1 MLEQISYIDDCDTL
15 GQKAEQKDIHRVIH
29 TACPFFP
36 QNHSNVPQALVLVY
50 QKILEFYKVALDIL
64 SRNGARMVMEM
75 ALDNDRLPN
84 IVQDFLRY
92 SDTLRKL
99 VQKATW
105 EIVEDI
111 KSMLYDHESKSPCT
125 ETCCIHS
132 HLFLVAR
139 WLGRDKMSRQSQ
151 YHVNLQDLRADN
163 ACDFLLK
170 NPNFINWY
178 HAPDSQQL
186 VIIGDM
192 GCGKTVAMAYLVDEI
207 SRMNEC
213 LIPQPKTCY
222 YYCRD
227 DETGN
232 AVSIYSGLI
241 LSLLQQLPG
250 LKKPFFEWYKQAQ
263 ASGIFDPA
271 TNIRKL
277 ADLLQNVLEAIE
289 RPVFIV
295 IDGLDE
301 CDPASRNSIFKLLG
315 TLSQNIPGLKTI
327 LSCRPQEEILNQL
340 DGAAK
345 MELRSDPQRD
355 AIIVQKTV
363 ERQLFYLSTDVR
375 ALVIDKLSR
384 LAQGNAIWTKM
395 TVELIEVRKMR
406 AFEPMQ
412 RFLKDIPLPR
422 QLSKL
427 YATLLS
433 RYAANDPEN
442 QEFSSTALKLLAATH
457 RPLSILE
464 LAWAVALGMAHHVTT
479 VDALSKLVDHERVM
493 SLILPFIAR
502 VDSSD
507 VTKRQ
512 VRLTHQSVKEFI
524 IDEWTTN
531 QGHQQLQDSA
541 LAENDHTIS
550 HLRFGSLEAFILDIC
565 IRYLLLEEIGN
576 RDLFSEEQVA
586 IAELPQE
593 SDLFNDNEG
602 PVEYNPYCTW
612 ETWEE
617 DMICYD
623 PTERGFGE
631 FFVYASSH
639 WLEHFSASTVE
650 PLPSLANITDLCQAG
665 STQLHN
671 WTQQNCRPGCA
682 ITARFDF
689 HSSLYDPLS
698 ITALYGSDTI
708 LRDMLANSD
717 FEGVGFLP
725 QSAMRATEQ
734 ILQWGD
740 VSRLGVLF
748 LADKLGHQLQNLDFF
763 QLVIKRWHFY
773 PVSNHDT
780 WESVFDLVK
789 HVSDKMVQE
798 QWGNELL
805 CVAAGAGCMPIIRRL
820 MDISQHKTDLG
831 SELLRAP
838 RLGPT
843 RHESIGEAVMGNH
856 LNVVKYLLG
865 QTGIE
870 GHLRYRNARGE
881 NVLHLAARI
890 CNPYMFGMLIPRFQE
905 GVFQEDDQGYTPLM
919 RMVVNCSTSDGWYES
934 AKVLLRESSTG
945 WKGHSGGGEH
955 NPLRTALDLGDL
967 NMGHVLISTIDPDM

>member
-1 MLEQISYIDDCDTL
+1 MQMQYDD
-15 GQKAEQKDIHRVIH
+15 
-29 TACPFFP
+29 
-36 QNHSNVPQALVLVY
+36 
-50 QKILEFYKVALDIL
+50 
-64 SRNGARMVMEM
+64 
-75 ALDNDRLPN
+75 
-84 IVQDFLRY
+84 
-92 SDTLRKL
+92 
-99 VQKATW
+99 
-105 EIVEDI
+105 
-111 KSMLYDHESKSPCT
+111 ESKSPCT
-125 ETCCIHS
+125 ERCCIHS
-132 HLFLVAR
+132 HLFPVAE
-139 WLGRDKMSRQSQ
+139 WLGHDKMSRQSQ
-151 YHVNLQDLRADN
+151 YHASLQDLRADQ

-170 NPNFINWY
+170 NPNFTNWY

-250 LKKPFFEWYKQAQ
+250 LKKPFFEWYIQAQ

-271 TNIRKL
+271 TNVRKL
-277 ADLLQNVLEAIE
+277 EDFLQNVLEAIE
-289 RPVFIV
+289 RPVFIA

-301 CDPASRNSIFKLLG
+301 CDPASRNSIFKLLR
-315 TLSQNIPGLKTI
+315 TLSRKIPGLKII
-327 LSCRPQEEILNQL
+327 LSSRRQEEILDQL
-340 DGAAK
+340 DGTARI
-345 MELRSDPQRD
+345 ELRSDTQRD
-355 AIIVQKTV
+355 GIIVEKTV
-363 ERQLFYLSTDVR
+363 EMQLFYLSTNVK
-375 ALVIDKLSR
+375 ALVIDRLSR
-384 LAQGNAIWTKM
+384 LAQGSAIWTKM
-395 TVELIEVRKMR
+395 IVELIEVRKIR
-406 AFEPMQ
+406 AFEPM
-412 RFLKDIPLPR
+412 RCFLEEIPLPR
-422 QLSKL
+422 QLSEL

-433 RYAANDPEN
+433 RYAAHDPEN
-442 QEFSSTALKLLAATH
+442 QELSSTALKVLAASH

-464 LAWAVALGMAHHVTT
+464 LAWAVALGTVRHVTT
-479 VDALSKLVDHERVM
+479 VDALSKMVDHERVM

-502 VDSSD
+502 VDFND

-524 IDEWTTN
+524 IDKWTTN
-531 QGHQQLQDSA
+531 QPHPQLQDSA
-541 LAENDHTIS
+541 STKHDQTIC
-550 HLRFGSLEAFILDIC
+550 HQRCGSLEAFILDIC
-565 IRYLLLEEIGN
+565 IRYLLLEEISN
-576 RDLFSEEQVA
+576 RYLFSEEQVA

-617 DMICYD
+617 DMIRYD

-639 WLEHFSASTVE
+639 WLEHFRASTVE
-650 PLPSLANITDLCQAG
+650 PLPSLARITDVCQAG
-665 STQLHN
+665 STRLHN

-698 ITALYGSDTI
+698 ITAIYGSDAI
-708 LRDMLANSD
+708 LRDLLANSNFNED
-717 FEGVGFLP
+717 KFLP

-734 ILQWGD
+734 ILQWGN
-740 VSRLGVLF
+740 VSRIRVLF
-748 LADKLGHQLQNLDFF
+748 LDDKLGHQLRNLEFF
-763 QLVIKRWHFY
+763 QRLIKRWHFY
-773 PVSNHDT
+773 PITDHDT
-780 WESVFDLVK
+780 WESVFDLVE
-789 HVSDKMVQE
+789 HVSDEMVQE

-805 CVAAGAGCMPIIRRL
+805 CVAASAGCMPIIRRL
-820 MDISQHKTDLG
+820 MDISQQKADLRG
-831 SELLRAP
+831 ELLRASQLDP
-838 RLGPT
+838 AK
-843 RHESIGEAVMGNH
+843 HQSIGEAVMGNQ

-870 GHLRYRNARGE
+870 AHLHHRNARGE
-881 NVLHLAARI
+881 NVLHLAAGI
-890 CNPYMFGMLIPRFQE
+890 CNPYMFSMLIPRFQE
-905 GVFQEDDQGYTPLM
+905 GVFQMDDQGYTPLM
-919 RMVVNCSTSDGWYES
+919 RMVVNPSPSEGRYES
-934 AKVLLRESSTG
+934 TKVLLRESKTG
-945 WKGHSGGGEH
+945 WKGHSGGGQH

-967 NMGHVLISTIDPDM
+967 DIGHVLISTVDPDM